1 MKLADDA
8 LLMMIEIFR
17 QGILEGRDISQLLRE
32 LDLREDAEGKLG
44 LAKLTW
50 TPPSE
55 AD

>member
-32 LDLREDAEGKLG
+32 LDLRENAEGKLSVS
-44 LAKLTW
+44 KVTW
-50 TPPSE
+50 NPPSE
-55 AD
+55 TD